1 MTSEP
6 TPPPVI
12 GAIAEDRAG
21 TTLGI
26 VAEIYAD
33 RTTGQTTWLAI
44 TAGLHSDTTILA
56 PAAGAVS
63 STGRVRLP
71 LDATTWS
78 TAPPTPTGRG
88 LLPDEEAALHTHYAS
103 DVPTRQAADA
113 AVQPASP
120 AAQESGAMTRSEERL
135 TVRTEVVP
143 TRRAVLRVETTSEQV
158 MVPVTITRQHAYV
171 DYVDIDP
178 ADATP
183 VDPALL
189 LNGAATAWSVLTADE
204 PVVTTRPVPVERV
217 RLVTNWVAQQHTVQ
231 TQLAHEELAQDFMP
245 APAEQSTLQP
255 TRSPHVWPADPQR

>member
-6 TPPPVI
+6 TLPPVI

-21 TTLGI
+21 MTLGI
-26 VAEIYAD
+26 VAEVYVD
-33 RTTGQTTWLAI
+33 RSTGQMTWLAI

-71 LDATTWS
+71 IDATTWS
-78 TAPPTPTGRG
+78 TAPATPAGQG
-88 LLPDEEAALHTHYAS
+88 LLPGEEAALGAHYGSHPPA
-103 DVPTRQAADA
+103 RQAAGT
-113 AVQPASP
+113 ASRSAP
-120 AAQESGAMTRSEERL
+120 SAFGEEPGEMTRSEQRL

-143 TRRAVLRVETTSEQV
+143 VRRAVLRVETTSEQV
-158 MVPVTITRQHAYV
+158 MVPVTLTRQHAYI

-189 LNGAATAWSVLTADE
+189 LDGAATAWSLLTADE

-217 RLVTNWVAQQHTVQ
+217 RLVTDWVIQQHTVH
-231 TQLAHEELAQDFMP
+231 TQLAHEKVTQDFVP
-245 APAEQSTLQP
+245 SPAEPSASQP
-255 TRSPHVWPADPQR
+255 TRSPQV